1 MNIALTSD
9 GFKLISSHILVYGK
23 FPILSKRPISERI
36 IIGNYSIKYSL
47 SNSFSKSDF
56 FSCNPT
62 IKILPKMFVI
72 ISSLFEQSNTCS
84 IHYTIALKPDD
95 CLIEISEPI
104 VNDEQTR
111 FEYMINKGIDI
122 VGIEFMSYEKFAE
135 RFFKE
140 LINEKRA

>member
-1 MNIALTSD
+1 
-9 GFKLISSHILVYGK
+9 
-23 FPILSKRPISERI
+23 
-36 IIGNYSIKYSL
+36 
-47 SNSFSKSDF
+47 
-56 FSCNPT
+56 
-62 IKILPKMFVI
+62 MFVI